1 MGVRLIIPDTAVFD
15 EDCTNILKSHL
26 CNYIIKSNSRYLAE
40 GFIIYIG
47 SNYLKIKYNHHY
59 YYAIII
65 KEENIYYWHLKPYNK
80 SFYTT
85 CSKTINSFEF
95 ILMAI
100 KENDEI
106 IRVRKHRDSGVCK
119 FDNI

>member
-1 MGVRLIIPDTAVFD
+1 MGRRLIILNNVVFD
-15 EDCTNILKSHL
+15 EDCTNMLKNHL
-26 CNYIIKSNSRYLAE
+26 CNYIIKSNSRYLAK

-59 YYAIII
+59 YYVIII
-65 KEENIYYWHLKPYNK
+65 KENNIYYWHLKPYNK